1 MSISPLSKSTVQALS
16 SSQALTDP
24 VSLIKE
30 LVENALDASAT
41 TISIELSS
49 NILDSIQVKD
59 NGHGIIQADRVLL
72 AQRHCTSKIR
82 NFEDLS
88 NIGGKS
94 LGFRGIALASAAEM
108 SDALVVCT
116 HTDSELI
123 GETLRFDRS
132 TKIVR

>member
-1 MSISPLSKSTVQALS
+1 MPISPLSKSTVQALS
-16 SSQALTDP
+16 SSQVLTDP

-41 TISIELSS
+41 AVSIEISS
-49 NILDSIQVKD
+49 NTLDSIQVKD
-59 NGHGIIQADRVLL
+59 NGHGIAQADRAFL

-82 NFEDLS
+82 SLDDLS
-88 NIGGKS
+88 KIGGKS
-94 LGFRGIALASAAEM
+94 LGFRGVALASAAEM
-108 SDALVVCT
+108 SEALVVCT

-132 TKIVR
+132 TKTPR